1 MSVSFQ
7 PDGNICYY
15 PSIMKTSLNWLNQ
28 YLDRAI
34 DADEAGGLLTAQG
47 FPIEAVEP
55 VRHGVSAIGSDTMLD
70 VEVTSNRG
78 DCLSHVG
85 VAREIAA
92 GCDRVLTEPGIELPG
107 ESGESAAELTGV
119 GNDAP
124 DLCPVYTARVIR
136 GVKVAPSPAWLI
148 DRLETIGL
156 RSVNNVVDV
165 TNYVL
170 HELGQPMHA
179 FDMRRLGGQRVVV
192 RRAKPGERFVAIDGS
207 KHELTDQMLVIADA
221 VKPVAVAGVM
231 GGLDSE
237 VGDATTDILLESA
250 RFEPLSIRRTA
261 RRLKLASDSSY
272 RFERGVDPCGVERAS
287 RRAAQLIIELAGGTL
302 APGVIRV
309 GEAEPDRHEVAM
321 RVERCRDLLGNDM
334 SSRQMAEL
342 LAALDLSPTLVD
354 GERIIICRIPTY
366 RLDLH
371 REVDLIEEVARLH
384 GLDDVAMHEKL
395 TIEVRP
401 PQDSVRARRAIGRT
415 LAGHG
420 YHEAITFSFL
430 SPKLGEP
437 FVSPNEKPLRIE
449 DERRKAEPMLRPSL
463 LPSLL
468 TCRKTNQDVGNHG
481 LKLFEVASTWTR
493 QSDGGDIIERTALSL
508 IADCDDPQQ
517 GVRELRGAISEL
529 VEQLCGRDIATFAP
543 GDAASFSDAAHV
555 TADGKTI
562 GVLGVIDAA
571 TLDRF
576 GLQTKAV
583 GAELSASALIAMYP
597 PKHVVA
603 DLPRFPAIERD
614 LSVVVDEATP
624 FADIEKHVRDAQ
636 PALMEQLEHV
646 VTYRGK
652 PIEKGRKSVTLRLL
666 FRDATTTLRHDQ
678 VDPQMNAVIERLKSN
693 LGAELR
699 V

>member
-1 MSVSFQ
+1 
-7 PDGNICYY
+7 
-15 PSIMKTSLNWLNQ
+15 MKTSLNWLNQ
-28 YLDRAI
+28 YLDRPA
-34 DADEAGGLLTAQG
+34 DAAEADRLLTAQG
-47 FPIEAVEP
+47 FPIEATEAVDD
-55 VRHGVSAIGSDTMLD
+55 DTMLD
-70 VEVTSNRG
+70 VEVTSNRS

-85 VAREIAA
+85 IAREIAA
-92 GCDRVLTEPGIELPG
+92 GSGRKLAFPQIDMPD
-107 ESGESAAELTGV
+107 ESGAPAAEQTSV
-119 GNDAP
+119 VNDAG

-136 GVKVAPSPAWLI
+136 GVKVGPSPAWLV
-148 DRLETIGL
+148 DRLATIGL

-170 HELGQPMHA
+170 HELGQPLHA
-179 FDMRRLGGQRVVV
+179 FDMQKLGEQRIVV
-192 RRAKPGERFVAIDGS
+192 RRAASGEKFVAIDGS

-221 VKPVAVAGVM
+221 HKPVAVAGIM

-237 VGDATTDILLESA
+237 VSDATMDILLESA
-250 RFEPLSIRRTA
+250 RFEPLNVRRTA
-261 RRLKLASDSSY
+261 RKLKLASDSSY
-272 RFERGVDPCGVERAS
+272 RFERGVDPCGVETAS
-287 RRAAQLIIELAGGTL
+287 RRAAQLIVELAGGTL

-309 GEAEPDRHEVAM
+309 GETEPDGHDVSM
-321 RVERCRDLLGNDM
+321 RIDRCNALLGASFSPQDMVDLLG
-334 SSRQMAEL
+334 
-342 LAALDLSPTLVD
+342 ALDLSPTLND
-354 GERIIICRIPTY
+354 DKTITCRIPTY

-371 REVDLIEEVARLH
+371 REVDLIEEIARLH
-384 GLDDVAMHEKL
+384 GLDDVAINERL

-401 PQDSVRARRAIGRT
+401 PQHSVRARRAIGRT
-415 LAGHG
+415 LVAHG

-430 SPKLGEP
+430 APKLGEP
-437 FVSPNEKPLRIE
+437 FVPSDEAPLSIE
-449 DERRKAEPMLRPSL
+449 DERRKSEPMLRPSL

-493 QSDGGDIIERTALSL
+493 QGAGGDIIERAALAM

-517 GVRELRGAISEL
+517 GVRELRGTISEL
-529 VEQLCGRDIATFAP
+529 VEQLCGRDMATFAP
-543 GDAASFSDAAHV
+543 GSAAGFGDAAQVSV
-555 TADGKTI
+555 DGEAI
-562 GVLGVIDAA
+562 GVIGVIDPA

-583 GAELSASALIAMYP
+583 GAELSASKLIAMYP

-614 LSVVVDEATP
+614 LSVVVDEATA
-624 FADIEKHVRDAQ
+624 FADIEKQVRDAQ
-636 PALMEQLEHV
+636 PALMERFEHV

-678 VDPQMNAVIERLKSN
+678 VDPQMNAVIDRLKAN